1 MTRGEQRRPG
11 VKDGAGS
18 GGKARSRG
26 GGLSPARRVALEALL
41 AMAGGRFAGDALDEA
56 MAAHRQPLSR
66 ADRALATEIA
76 YGVARRQGTL
86 DYYLGHVSRR
96 PLGKLDRPLLQIL
109 RAALYE
115 LFFLDRVPDRAV
127 VHQAVEAA
135 RLHGG
140 EGAARFTN
148 GVLRNL
154 LRQRETIPVPQA
166 GEDPEG
172 YLAIVHSHPRYLVR
186 RWLARF
192 PFQEALALCQANN
205 RVPPL
210 TIRVNRLRAQPHEV
224 QEELAAAGVTAQPGN
239 WLPEAL
245 VLEGTAGIGPAHLP
259 NFQNGHY
266 TFQDE
271 ASMLVSRVVAP
282 QPGEKVLDACSA
294 PGTKTTHMAELM
306 GDQGRVVAVDID
318 PHRLAKVTE
327 GARRLGLA
335 AVEARPMD
343 ARDLPRHYDAQFD
356 RVLVDAPC
364 TGFGT
369 LTRRPDLRWQKQEE
383 DIAALARLQGEI
395 VAAAAQVVKPGG
407 VLVYT
412 VCTNEPEETYDIV
425 RAFLAGQ
432 GNFAP
437 DALAPYLPEPLV
449 SDARDHQLMLWP
461 HRHGTDGFFMARM
474 RRIH

>member
-1 MTRGEQRRPG
+1 MTGRG
-11 VKDGAGS
+11 
-18 GGKARSRG
+18 RS
-26 GGLSPARRVALEALL
+26 GLSPARRTALTALL
-41 AMAGGRFAGDALDEA
+41 AMAKGRFAGDALDEA
-56 MAAHRQPLSR
+56 MAAAGSLSP

-96 PLGKLDRPLLQIL
+96 PLPKLDRPLLQIL
-109 RAALYE
+109 RGAVYE
-115 LFFLDRVPDRAV
+115 LFYLDRVPERAV

-140 EGAARFTN
+140 VGAARFAN

-154 LRQRETIPVPQA
+154 LRQKESIPVPQA
-166 GEDPEG
+166 EDDPEG
-172 YLAIVHSHPRYLVR
+172 YLAIVHSHPPFLVR

-192 PFQEALALCQANN
+192 SFEEALALCRANN

-210 TIRVNRLRAQPHEV
+210 TIRVNLLRARPQQV
-224 QEELAAAGVTAQPGN
+224 QEQLAAAGVAARPGR

-245 VLEGTAGIGPAHLP
+245 ILEGTAGYGPAQLP
-259 NFQNGHY
+259 NFRAGHY

-282 QPGEKVLDACSA
+282 QPGEQVLDACSA

-306 GDQGRVVAVDID
+306 GGRGRVTAVDID
-318 PHRLAKVTE
+318 PVRLARVTE
-327 GARRLGLA
+327 GARRLGLSI
-335 AVEARPMD
+335 VEARPMD
-343 ARDLPRHYDAQFD
+343 ARDLPEHFGPEFD

-369 LTRRPDLRWQKQEE
+369 LARRPDLRWQKQEE

-395 VAAAAQVVKPGG
+395 MAAAARVVRPGG
-407 VLVYT
+407 ALVYT
-412 VCTNEPEETYDIV
+412 VCTNEPEETYEIV
-425 RAFLAGQ
+425 ERFLKAHDE
-432 GNFAP
+432 FAP
-437 DALAPYLPEPLV
+437 DALAPYLPGALAAE
-449 SDARDHQLMLWP
+449 AEGHQLMLWP
-461 HRHGTDGFFMARM
+461 HRHGTDGFFIARL
-474 RRIH
+474 RRLP